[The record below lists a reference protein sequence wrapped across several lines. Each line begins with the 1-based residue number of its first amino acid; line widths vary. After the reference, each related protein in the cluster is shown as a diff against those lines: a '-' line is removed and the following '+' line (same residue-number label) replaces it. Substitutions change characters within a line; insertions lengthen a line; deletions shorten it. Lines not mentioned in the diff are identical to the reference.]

1 MSRKIIGVTVGS
13 SLPKPNFDQ
22 TDPRKG
28 DYIRGDRAFITPDE
42 TLTQSGRPAEAKA
55 TGDAINL
62 VQTNI
67 DNLSEIVNNLDGT
80 YYTEAEVDNIIS
92 EVNAAVD
99 AKSDSNHDHNDLYYT
114 KDEVVEVIGD
124 HSSDVENP
132 HGVTKEQI
140 GLDKVDNTSD
150 ADKPISDA
158 TAVALEGK
166 SDVGHDHNDLYY
178 TETEI
183 DDKLDVIQSEVDTK
197 VDKDGDKVLSTN
209 DYTTAEKDKLHDI
222 EANANLYIHPT
233 HTSHGSGLYKVAVD
247 SEGHVSDATLVAKED
262 IVALGIP
269 AQDTVYDDSN
279 LKNRIESA
287 ENSIVDINE
296 ALDEASR
303 QFEGYKTTNDYA
315 VAENA
320 TNIETNK
327 KDIKTIQDDYL
338 TSAHEAQ
345 LQDGI
350 KQVSDRVDEN
360 AKSIAVLNGE
370 GEGSVKQSIND
381 AFNEFATNV
390 TNNDVIDTYIELIN
404 YAAEHGPEF
413 ANLVGVVDGIDKHV
427 GEIEEDISNYKE
439 EVSEQFE
446 EVDSAINSHI
456 DNIENPHGVTKEQI
470 GLENVDN
477 TSDMDKPISND
488 MQEALD
494 LKADVEHNHDDLYYD
509 KEEILGL
516 ITVDDI
522 DDICALN
529 QGDDSGIDPVTA
541 ATKYWVQAYYQPKGD
556 YLEDE
561 DINNHNTATNSHNDI
576 RLLIE
581 NLANDLYTLADC
593 DDETLDQM
601 HEVVDFIQNNKSLID
616 GITTSK
622 VNVSDIVNNLAT
634 NVSNKPLS
642 AAQGVVLKAL
652 IDAITVP
659 TKVSELEND
668 SGYIKS
674 YTETDPTVPAWAK
687 APSKPTYT
695 ANEVG
700 AAPITHKHAISVAG
714 SNESSTVT
722 GVVTVPTV
730 SKTQGYISASATTPT
745 VTPTT
750 DVVLGANTEFTVY
763 GGTAYT
769 TNLAATSSEVAVGAS
784 GTVNAITGF
793 GEHTTVAAI
802 TDLNTTTIKNPTV
815 TNVSI
820 PNVTGN
826 DSVTAS
832 KVSST
837 AGSAASWSAS
847 VSNGVLSF
855 DWITNTPTAVTTTD
869 VFASKVTLGEALN
882 ASSVSTN
889 DVTVATGS
897 KSTAAAITALGTP
910 TTATT
915 LTGVEVTAQPIVT
928 IVASD
933 DEEVGDVT
941 VATGVSAVSVTASG
955 DNIEALT
962 GVSIAAPAITLNNNN
977 SSVTGSVPV
986 VSAVDIGSVSAS
998 LQHGVAAAQK
1008 WTQGIGSTGALQ

>member
-28 DYIRGDRAFITPDE
+28 DYIRGDRTFITPDE
-42 TLTQSGRPAEAKA
+42 TLTHSGRPAEAKA

-80 YYTEAEVDNIIS
+80 YYTEAEIDSMID
-92 EVNAAVD
+92 EVNAAID
-99 AKSDSNHDHNDLYYT
+99 AMPDANHDHNDLYYT
-114 KDEVVEVIGD
+114 KDEVIEAINN
-124 HSSDVENP
+124 HSSDIDNP
-132 HGVTKEQI
+132 HSVTKEQI

-166 SDVGHDHNDLYY
+166 SDVGHDHDDLYY

-209 DYTTAEKDKLHDI
+209 DYTTAEKDKLHGI

-233 HTSHGSGLYKVAVD
+233 HTPHGSGLYKVAVD

-296 ALDEASR
+296 ALDDASR
-303 QFEGYKTTNDYA
+303 KFEGYKTSNDYA
-315 VAENA
+315 VSTNT
-320 TNIETNK
+320 TNIEKNRD
-327 KDIKTIQDDYL
+327 DIKAIQDDYL
-338 TSAHEAQ
+338 TSVHETQ
-345 LQDGI
+345 LQDSI
-350 KQVSDRVDEN
+350 KLVSDKADEN
-360 AKSIAVLNGE
+360 AKAIEVLNGV
-370 GEGSVKQSIND
+370 GEGSVQQSINN

-390 TNNDVIDTYIELIN
+390 TNDDVVNTYIELIN

-413 ANLVGVVDGIDKHV
+413 TNLVGVVDGIDKHV
-427 GEIEEDISNYKE
+427 GEVENALDDYKE

-446 EVDSAINSHI
+446 EVESIINSHA
-456 DNIENPHGVTKEQI
+456 DNMENPHGVTKEQI
-470 GLENVDN
+470 GLASVDD
-477 TSDMDKPISND
+477 TSDMDKPVSNATWA
-488 MQEALD
+488 ELET
-494 LKADVEHNHDDLYYD
+494 KANVEHNHDDLYYD

-556 YLEDE
+556 YLTDE
-561 DINNHNTATNSHNDI
+561 DLNNHNTATNSHNDI

-581 NLANDLYTLADC
+581 NIANEFYTFADC
-593 DDETLDQM
+593 DDETLSQLQ
-601 HEVVDFIQNNKSLID
+601 EVVNYIKNNASLIE
-616 GITTSK
+616 GVTTSK
-622 VNVSDIVNNLAT
+622 VNVSDIVNNLSTNAT
-634 NVSNKPLS
+634 NKPLS

-652 IDAITVP
+652 IDAITIP

-668 SGYIKS
+668 SGYIKT

-687 APSKPTYT
+687 EPNKPTYT

-700 AAPITHKHAISVAG
+700 AASTTHRHSVVVTG
-714 SNESSTVT
+714 SNKSSTVT
-722 GVVTVPTV
+722 GVVTVPSV
-730 SKTQGYISASATTPT
+730 GKTQKYMTAYATAPIVSRTGYS
-745 VTPTT
+745 
-750 DVVLGANTEFTVY
+750 VLGTNTQFTTS
-763 GGTAYT
+763 GGEALTTKLTAT
-769 TNLAATSSEVAVGAS
+769 ASGVAVGAS
-784 GTVNAITGF
+784 GTANAITGF
-793 GEHTTVAAI
+793 GEHTTAAVI

-815 TNVSI
+815 TPVSI

-826 DSVTAS
+826 DNVTAS
-832 KVSST
+832 KVSAT
-837 AGSAASWSAS
+837 VGSAASWSAS
-847 VSNGVLSF
+847 VFNGVLSF
-855 DWITNTPTAVTTTD
+855 DWIANTPTTVTTTD
-869 VFASKVTLGEALN
+869 VSASKVTLGEALN
-882 ASSVSTN
+882 ASSVSTA

-897 KSTAAAITALGTP
+897 KSTADAITALGAS
-910 TTATT
+910 TTAVA
-915 LTGVEVTAQPIVT
+915 LTGVEVTAQPTVT
-928 IVASD
+928 IVSGD
-933 DEEVGDVT
+933 DGDVT
-941 VATGVSAVSVTASG
+941 VATGIGQISVTAIG
-955 DNIEALT
+955 DEVEVIT
-962 GVSIAAPAITLNNNN
+962 SVDVSAPAITLTNNESN
-977 SSVTGSVPV
+977 VTGAVPV
-986 VSAVDIGSVSAS
+986 IS
-998 LQHGVAAAQK
+998 AAA
-1008 WTQGIGSTGALQ
+1008 GVPGSPVVTVPIVNVGVGPSAPAGP